1 MPIGQGIERCQGV
14 LDQAEEQ
21 PTIAAAAQQ
30 ALAVLHALAGRTTEA
45 RSLVRAARATL
56 VELNQPVAAAASAID
71 EGIVHLLS
79 GDAAAAEKVL
89 EAGHRELEQLGE
101 KGFYSTVTW
110 LLAEAVAAQGR
121 TTEAAHS
128 RGRRPPQQARE
139 TSRPRSVGAPSK
151 LARSPAPARTETPSR
166 RPSKPFGS
174 PARPSSRSYRHTRW
188 PRSPTLKP
196 RQAGRRTVLP
206 PAPRPLRC
214 SSGKAPTRERSLR
227 GSDRDAFHSGP
238 TYAISVRRGS
248 TARVRQRALSQTP
261 RSAPLR
267 RLRTSPG

>member
-89 EAGHRELEQLGE
+89 EAGHGELEQLGE

-121 TTEAAHS
+121 TTEARA
-128 RGRRPPQQARE
+128 
-139 TSRPRSVGAPSK
+139 
-151 LARSPAPARTETPSR
+151 LARTAAAAASPGDVASQVGWR
-166 RPSKPFGS
+166 
-174 PARPSSRSYRHTRW
+174 
-188 PRSPTLKP
+188 
-196 RQAGRRTVLP
+196 
-206 PAPRPLRC
+206 
-214 SSGKAPTRERSLR
+214 
-227 GSDRDAFHSGP
+227 
-238 TYAISVRRGS
+238 AIE
-248 TARVRQRALSQTP
+248 ARALSRAGAHRDAEQTALEAV
-261 RSAPLR
+261 RLASATEFPLVQAHALAALADTQAAAGR
-267 RLRTSPG
+267 PADCAATRAEAVALLERKGANPGAIAAWVRP